1 MIALPYHTSE
11 GIPMPERVL
20 VIDDG
25 QEIREFL
32 AKYILKP
39 QGFEV
44 LSAEDG
50 IVGLRLAVNEKPDL
64 IITDN
69 QMPGLSGLEVV
80 RELHSRKITDIPII
94 LTTAYGSEE
103 TAVEA
108 FRLGVRDYVIKP
120 FDTAEISTAIERA
133 LKERRLA
140 RERDELVQKVMATN
154 SQLEKRY
161 QELDM
166 LYSIGKSITASL
178 NLEEVLARVV
188 EAAAYITNAEDGS
201 LMLLDEKQGE
211 LYMRASK
218 NLDQQTQ
225 SMRLPVRDSLAG
237 RVLETKKPLVI
248 GGESQWQKI
257 KTYYLV
263 KSLMYIPLI
272 FDNRAIGV
280 LGVSNRHKDTLFD
293 KRDVRVLST
302 LADYATIAIQ
312 NASLYH
318 ETDSERNKVS
328 TILTQTDDPVLLI
341 DDQHRLLMVN
351 NAART
356 ALQLPDGDL
365 LGRPLRSLTTNKDIL
380 AFAEQRPGRRF
391 NQHGEINATDGRVF
405 NANMTVIE
413 QVGRSIVLRD
423 VTQLKE
429 LDRLKSEFVSVV
441 SHDLRSP
448 LTTILGYIQ
457 LLERA
462 GPLNDRQNEFVGRVQ
477 ASVAHIT
484 SLIGDLLDLGRL
496 EAGLDLTLAPC
507 LPDEIL
513 LELIEELQP
522 NIQAKQLKLHL
533 DLPEESATVT
543 GDRNRLHQ
551 AFTNLLNNAIK
562 YTPEGG
568 RITVRAASQDEQMI
582 IQIADTG
589 VGIAPAD
596 QPYVFDKFFRAENVS
611 ETHQGTGLGLSI
623 VKSVVERHHG
633 RIWVTSDLGKGTT
646 FTIVLPTS
654 PDGEGD

>member
-1 MIALPYHTSE
+1 
-11 GIPMPERVL
+11 MPERVL
-20 VIDDG
+20 VVDDG

-39 QGFEV
+39 KGFEV
-44 LSAEDG
+44 IQAGDG
-50 IVGLRLAVNEKPDL
+50 IVGLRLALVEKPDL
-64 IITDN
+64 LITDN
-69 QMPGLSGLEVV
+69 QMPGLSGLEVI
-80 RELHSRKITDIPII
+80 RDLRGRGINIPII

-120 FDTAEISTAIERA
+120 FDTEEINTAIERA
-133 LKERRLA
+133 LKESRLA
-140 RERDELVQKVMATN
+140 RERDELVQKLMATN

-161 QELDM
+161 QEMDM
-166 LYSIGKSITASL
+166 LYGIGKSVTASL
-178 NLEEVLARVV
+178 NLEEVLQRVV
-188 EAAAYITNAEDGS
+188 EAAAYITNAEEGS

-218 NLDQQTQ
+218 NLEKQAQ
-225 SMRLPVRDSLAG
+225 SMRLAVRDSLAG
-237 RVLETKKPLVI
+237 RVMETKKPLVI

-263 KSLMYIPLI
+263 KSLMYIPLVMGE
-272 FDNRAIGV
+272 RAVGV
-280 LGVSNRHKDTLFD
+280 LGVSNRQKDALFD
-293 KRDVRVLST
+293 RRDARVLAA

-312 NASLYH
+312 NASLYT
-318 ETDSERNKVS
+318 ETDNERNKIS
-328 TILTQTDDPVLLI
+328 TILSQTDDPVLLI
-341 DDQHRLLMVN
+341 DDRQRLLMVN
-351 NAART
+351 NAARS
-356 ALQLPDGDL
+356 ALQLPEGEL
-365 LGRPLRSLTTNKDIL
+365 LGRPLRSLTRNKDML
-380 AFAEQRPGRRF
+380 AFAEQQPGRRF
-391 NQHGEINATDGRVF
+391 NQHGEINASDGRVF

-413 QVGRSIVLRD
+413 GVGRSIVLRD

-448 LTTILGYIQ
+448 LTAILGYVQ

-462 GPLNDRQNEFVGRVQ
+462 GSLNEMQKEFVNRVQ
-477 ASVAHIT
+477 ASVANIT

-513 LELIEELQP
+513 LELVEELQP
-522 NIQAKQLKLHL
+522 NIQAKQLRLNL
-533 DLPEESATVT
+533 DMPEQSVAVT

-551 AFTNLLNNAIK
+551 AFGNLLGNAIK
-562 YTPEGG
+562 YTPDGG
-568 RITVRAASQDEQMI
+568 RIGLRAASQDGQII
-582 IQIADTG
+582 IQVSDTG

-596 QPYVFDKFFRAENVS
+596 QPYIFDKFFRAENVS
-611 ETHQGTGLGLSI
+611 ESHEGTGLGLSI
-623 VKSVVERHHG
+623 VKSVVERHYG
-633 RIWVTSDLGKGTT
+633 RVWVTSELGKGTT
-646 FTIVLPTS
+646 FTVVLPTNVN
-654 PDGEGD
+654 GQGD

>member
-1 MIALPYHTSE
+1 
-11 GIPMPERVL
+11 MPERVL

-39 QGFEV
+39 KGFEV
-44 LSAEDG
+44 IQASDG
-50 IVGLRLAVNEKPDL
+50 IVGLRMAISEKPDL
-64 IITDN
+64 LITDN
-69 QMPGLSGLEVV
+69 QMPGLSGLEVI
-80 RELHSRKITDIPII
+80 RDLCNRGISIPTI

-120 FDTAEISTAIERA
+120 FDTVEIETAIERA
-133 LKERRLA
+133 LKESRLA
-140 RERDELVQKVMATN
+140 RERDELVQKLMATN

-161 QELDM
+161 QEMDM
-166 LYSIGKSITASL
+166 LYGIGKSVTASL
-178 NLEEVLARVV
+178 NLEEVLQRVV
-188 EAAAYITNAEDGS
+188 EAAAYITNAEEGS

-218 NLDQQTQ
+218 NLEKQAQ

-237 RVLETKKPLVI
+237 RVMETKKPLLI

-257 KTYYLV
+257 KTFYLV
-263 KSLMYIPLI
+263 KSLMYIPLVMG
-272 FDNRAIGV
+272 NRAIGV
-280 LGVSNRHKDTLFD
+280 LGVSNRVKDALFD
-293 KRDVRVLST
+293 RRDVRVLSA

-312 NASLYH
+312 NASLYT
-318 ETDSERNKVS
+318 ETDNERNKIS
-328 TILTQTDDPVLLI
+328 TILSQTDDPVLLI
-341 DDQHRLLMVN
+341 DDRQRLLMVN
-351 NAART
+351 NAACA
-356 ALQLPDGDL
+356 ALQFPPGDP
-365 LGRPLRSLTTNKDIL
+365 LGRRLRSLTQNKDML
-380 AFAEQRPGRRF
+380 AFAEQQPGKRF
-391 NQHGEINATDGRVF
+391 NQHGEINVADGRVF
-405 NANMTVIE
+405 NAHMTVIDG
-413 QVGRSIVLRD
+413 VGRSIVLRD

-448 LTTILGYIQ
+448 LTAILGYVQ

-462 GPLNDRQNEFVGRVQ
+462 GPLNDMQKEFVGRVQ
-477 ASVAHIT
+477 ASVANIT

-507 LPDEIL
+507 QPDEIL
-513 LELIEELQP
+513 LELVEELQP
-522 NIQAKQLKLHL
+522 NIQAKHLKLSL
-533 DLPEESATVT
+533 DMPEESVNVT

-551 AFTNLLNNAIK
+551 AFSNLIGNAIK

-568 RITVRAASQDEQMI
+568 RISLRAKAQDGQII
-582 IQIADTG
+582 IQVSDTG
-589 VGIAPAD
+589 IGIAPAD
-596 QPYVFDKFFRAENVS
+596 QPYVFDKFFRAENATES
-611 ETHQGTGLGLSI
+611 HEGTGLGLSI

-633 RIWVTSDLGKGTT
+633 RIWVTSELGKGTT
-646 FTIVLPTS
+646 FTVVLPTNA
-654 PDGEGD
+654 DEEGS